1 MGLGW
6 ATNKN
11 SGSEGMASEVLVI
24 QLVQTSKHVGM
35 VIIPAVAENN
45 QPVPQTKVG
54 SEWLRAGGRNRRST
68 IVS

>member
-35 VIIPAVAENN
+35 VLIPDVADNN

-54 SEWLRAGGRNRRST
+54 SKWLRAGGRNRRST